1 MIQAEPFYVEETKDL
16 VDVGFAFT
24 GKMNCALIPK
34 TLLSLK
40 FEKIKTLKNI
50 QLVPQVLKPQFLLQ
64 SSCLNFLKCFRG
76 AFEAILLEIVCT
88 L

>member
-1 MIQAEPFYVEETKDL
+1 MASIVTVIHAEPFYVEEIKDL

-40 FEKIKTLKNI
+40 FEKIKT
-50 QLVPQVLKPQFLLQ
+50 
-64 SSCLNFLKCFRG
+64 
-76 AFEAILLEIVCT
+76 
-88 L
+88 